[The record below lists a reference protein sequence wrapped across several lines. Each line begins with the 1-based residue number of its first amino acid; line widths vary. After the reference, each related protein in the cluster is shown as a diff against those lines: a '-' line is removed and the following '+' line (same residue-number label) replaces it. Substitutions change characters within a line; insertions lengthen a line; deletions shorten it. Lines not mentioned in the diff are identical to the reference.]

1 VNEHAD
7 IDAVLTTYAP
17 LLGRIAA
24 SYETDSRL
32 REDLVQD
39 ISLAVWRALERFK
52 HESSLKTY
60 VAKIAHNRCVDHVLK
75 EKKHNDRLHNDVE
88 DMDEMP
94 TSNGLNQDTA
104 LDVTQAIQRLGIT
117 YKQVITMQLE
127 GFSQQEIASV
137 LGINEAA
144 VAKRSS
150 RARLLLEQWLKE

>member
-1 VNEHAD
+1 MIEHTD

-17 LLGRIAA
+17 LLGRVAA
-24 SYETDSRL
+24 SYESDPRR
-32 REDLVQD
+32 REDLIQD
-39 ISLAVWRALERFK
+39 ISLAVWRALARFK

-75 EKKHNDRLHNDVE
+75 EKRHKEKLHSDYE

-94 TSNGLNQDTA
+94 MNNGLNQDTT

-144 VAKRSS
+144 VAKRAS

>member
-1 VNEHAD
+1 
-7 IDAVLTTYAP
+7 
-17 LLGRIAA
+17 
-24 SYETDSRL
+24 
-32 REDLVQD
+32 
-39 ISLAVWRALERFK
+39 
-52 HESSLKTY
+52 
-60 VAKIAHNRCVDHVLK
+60 VLK

-94 TSNGLNQDTA
+94 TGNGLNQDTA